1 VINNKRI
8 LAVIPARGGS
18 KRLPRKNVL
27 NFAGKPL
34 IAWSIEAALQSKYI
48 DRVVVSTDDN
58 EIAKVSKQYGADV
71 PFMRP
76 PELARDAATSIDTVL
91 DAIRQL
97 ENMGDVYH
105 YVLLLQPTSPLRG
118 VKDIDGAVLQ
128 LDSRIDSA
136 VVSVCESEH
145 SPAWSN
151 TLPEDR
157 SMVGFISEDL
167 VNIRSQD
174 LPNYYRLNGAVYISS
189 IDVLTSMSSPSFLQQ
204 DKVSAFVMPQ
214 ERSIDI
220 DSIQDFRLAQITLDP
235 AIIARASLS
244 DRLLQTY
251 TNNGFG
257 KLLKSQ
263 IDLEMFD
270 FSVAHILT
278 DINPTLV
285 QNGDVDYILLTDSE
299 IYEISKRL
307 KLKENRVKYLIEEQG
322 LLKGKLDGDRALLSF
337 LKMMK
342 SQLQDEKLLRDG
354 KGQFSIPNR
363 LMRTFIEHK
372 VLSFGGVVEYFNNKS
387 VVTIDLLI
395 VIKMCNL
402 DKSQIDEWVSSLNL
416 TINDDEKDSFMA
428 AVMKKKISAGSVT
441 ADVVKAVGSKLVGDS
456 LGVLAEA
463 GINKLLRLI
472 SP

>member
-1 VINNKRI
+1 MINERRI
-8 LAVIPARGGS
+8 LAIIPARGGS

-27 NFAGKPL
+27 DLAGKPL
-34 IAWSIEAALQSKYI
+34 IAWTIEAALQSKYI
-48 DRVVVSTDDN
+48 DRVIVSTDDD
-58 EIAKVSKQYGADV
+58 EIAEVSKQHGADV

-76 PELARDAATSIDTVL
+76 SELATDESTSIDAVL
-91 DAIRQL
+91 HTIRYL
-97 ENMGDVYH
+97 ESVSDTYH
-105 YVLLLQPTSPLRG
+105 YVMLLQPTSPLRL
-118 VKDIDGAVLQ
+118 VDDIDDAILQ
-128 LDSRIDSA
+128 LDARGGSA

-145 SPAWSN
+145 SPVWSN

-189 IDVLTSMSSPSFLQQ
+189 IDVLTSMSSPSFFQQ

-220 DSIQDFRLAQITLDP
+220 DAIQDFRLAQITLDP

-244 DRLLQTY
+244 DRLLQIY

-257 KLLKSQ
+257 KMLKSQ

-278 DINPTLV
+278 DINPDLV
-285 QNGDVDYILLTDSE
+285 KNGDVDYILLADSE

-307 KLKENRVKYLIEEQG
+307 NIKEDKVKFLIEEQG

-337 LKMMK
+337 LKMF
-342 SQLQDEKLLRDG
+342 QNQVQG
-354 KGQFSIPNR
+354 KELIASGKVRANLPNK
-363 LMRTFIEHK
+363 LMRTFVEHR
-372 VLSFGGVVEYFNNKS
+372 VENLGGAVDYFKNKS
-387 VVTIDLLI
+387 IVVIDLLI
-395 VIKMCNL
+395 VIKMCDL
-402 DKSQIDEWVSSLNL
+402 GQSQIEDWVLSLNL
-416 TINDDEKDSFMA
+416 SINDDERNAFITD
-428 AVMKKKISAGSVT
+428 VMKKKMT
-441 ADVVKAVGSKLVGDS
+441 ASSLTKDVVKAIGSKLWGDS
-456 LGVLAEA
+456 LSVLVELVS
-463 GINKLLRLI
+463 GRLLKNI
-472 SP
+472 